1 MKKTAVITGGS
12 KGIGRSTVLEF
23 VKNGFNIITCS
34 RSKKDLKILEKDI
47 NNIDQNANIFYINV
61 DLSKQDDAVK
71 FTEFVSS
78 NTSHIDV
85 LINNVGTFVPG
96 QLINEDVNAL
106 KFMIDTNLYSNYW
119 VMKGLS
125 NFFVEQKS
133 GHIFNICSIASKV
146 AYDNGGSYC
155 ISKFALYGMSLC
167 LREEF
172 KNYNVKVT
180 SVLPG
185 ATRTGSW
192 DGTSLPDER
201 FIKPEDVS
209 NSIVSA
215 YNTSKG
221 ANVEEII
228 IRPQLGDI

>member
-1 MKKTAVITGGS
+1 MNKTIVVTGGS
-12 KGIGRSTVLEF
+12 KGIGKSIVF
-23 VKNGFNIITCS
+23 KFAKNGFDIITCS
-34 RSKKDLKILEKDI
+34 RNAKELYSLESNLKSIYSEI
-47 NNIDQNANIFYINV
+47 NLFTLKA
-61 DLSKQDDAVK
+61 DLSNKDDCNK
-71 FTEFVSS
+71 FIRFVNKKTKS
-78 NTSHIDV
+78 IDV
-85 LINNVGTFVPG
+85 LVNNVGAFVPG
-96 QLINEDVNAL
+96 KLISEDDSAL

-119 VMKGLS
+119 VTRGLVKIFT
-125 NFFVEQKS
+125 NQKS

-146 AYDNGGSYC
+146 AYDSAGSYC

-167 LREEF
+167 LREEL
-172 KNYNVKVT
+172 KNFNVKVT
-180 SVLPG
+180 SILPG

-192 DGTSLPDER
+192 DGTSLPDDR

-209 NSIVSA
+209 NSIFGA